1 MQIMLCNGRVLTVC
15 VSLLKPGRVPS
26 SQGLRQRG
34 IQVSAPETWKQTNQ
48 RSIWE
53 KKNPMVPITDLF
65 AVLWHSLHSLWPFRV
80 RTTLFFACYITFGS
94 RCFCCAPKFSPHEF
108 PLFFRLFLFFFSCLS
123 DFTAGN
129 AAANYLLYFVPRN
142 ILFIQSFAMLVVAW
156 HPSCLYPSLPSRAL
170 PACLG
175 KPSVCCRDL
184 GSAAKPMGGKPR
196 PIFYSFIAVWI

>member
-1 MQIMLCNGRVLTVC
+1 METDQSEEYLGKKKILWCPLLTYLQFFDTLCILC
-15 VSLLKPGRVPS
+15 DHSESEQHYFLLATLHLVA
-26 SQGLRQRG
+26 
-34 IQVSAPETWKQTNQ
+34 V
-48 RSIWE
+48 
-53 KKNPMVPITDLF
+53 VF
-65 AVLWHSLHSLWPFRV
+65 AVPQNFLHMSFPF
-80 RTTLFFACYITFGS
+80 
-94 RCFCCAPKFSPHEF
+94 
-108 PLFFRLFLFFFSCLS
+108 FFRLFLFFFSCLS

-196 PIFYSFIAVWI
+196 PIFYSFIAV